1 MRIGDAAAAA
11 GMTARALRYY
21 EEQGLVSARRT
32 PSGHRV
38 YETED
43 VRRLRTVREL
53 LDAGLTVGD
62 IRSFAP
68 LLDSLPPDG
77 IPELFFAGED
87 GGPGAV
93 GDGTP
98 VGPGP
103 GPGQGQGAGPGQCR
117 VVEVVARRRL
127 ADLDARIERLT
138 RLRGRLAQRLGE
150 PARVPG
156 RVAPYGRALRE

>member
-11 GMTARALRYY
+11 GMTARVLRYY
-21 EEQGLVSARRT
+21 EEHGLVIARRT

-38 YETED
+38 YEPED
-43 VRRLRTVREL
+43 VRKLRTVREL

-68 LLDSLPPDG
+68 LLDALPPDG
-77 IPELFFAGED
+77 IPELFF
-87 GGPGAV
+87 PQRGARD
-93 GDGTP
+93 GDGDGDGLADGP
-98 VGPGP
+98 AGPGP
-103 GPGQGQGAGPGQCR
+103 EQHCR
-117 VVEVVARRRL
+117 TATEVARRRL

-138 RLRGRLAQRLGE
+138 RLRGRLARRLGE
-150 PARVPG
+150 PAREPG

>member
-21 EEQGLVSARRT
+21 EEHGLVIARRT

-38 YETED
+38 YEPED
-43 VRRLRTVREL
+43 VRKLRTVREL

-62 IRSFAP
+62 IQSFAP
-68 LLDSLPPDG
+68 LLDALPPDG
-77 IPELFFAGED
+77 IPELFFVQEGARDGD
-87 GGPGAV
+87 GGSAAGGAA
-93 GDGTP
+93 D
-98 VGPGP
+98 PGP
-103 GPGQGQGAGPGQCR
+103 EQHCR
-117 VVEVVARRRL
+117 TATEVARRRL

-138 RLRGRLAQRLGE
+138 RLRGRLARRLGE
-150 PARVPG
+150 PAREPG

>member
-21 EEQGLVSARRT
+21 EEQGLVVARRT

-38 YETED
+38 YAPED

-68 LLDSLPPDG
+68 LLDSLPPG
-77 IPELFFAGED
+77 GVSGLFLAGNGARGGTED
-87 GGPGAV
+87 DDTPDGPGA
-93 GDGTP
+93 DD
-98 VGPGP
+98 
-103 GPGQGQGAGPGQCR
+103 CR
-117 VVEVVARRRL
+117 AAEAVARRRL

-138 RLRGRLAQRLGE
+138 RLRGRLARRLGE

-156 RVAPYGRALRE
+156 RVAPYDRALRE

>member
-21 EEQGLVSARRT
+21 EEQGLVTARRT

-38 YETED
+38 YEPED

-68 LLDSLPPDG
+68 LLDTLPPDG
-77 IPELFFAGED
+77 IPELFFARDGDRDAGRDGAQDGEGD
-87 GGPGAV
+87 GPAGGGPEH
-93 GDGTP
+93 
-98 VGPGP
+98 
-103 GPGQGQGAGPGQCR
+103 CR
-117 VVEVVARRRL
+117 TAAEVARRRL

-138 RLRGRLAQRLGE
+138 RLRGRLARRLGE
-150 PARVPG
+150 PAREPG

>member
-21 EEQGLVSARRT
+21 EEHGLVIARRT

-38 YETED
+38 YEPED
-43 VRRLRTVREL
+43 VRKLRTVREL

-68 LLDSLPPDG
+68 LLDALPPEG
-77 IPELFFAGED
+77 IPELFFAQ
-87 GGPGAV
+87 GGARD
-93 GDGTP
+93 GDGEGAAGGTATL
-98 VGPGP
+98 GPE
-103 GPGQGQGAGPGQCR
+103 QHCR
-117 VVEVVARRRL
+117 TATEVARRRL

-138 RLRGRLAQRLGE
+138 RLRGRLARRLGE
-150 PARVPG
+150 PAREPG
-156 RVAPYGRALRE
+156 GVAPYGRALRE

>member
-21 EEQGLVSARRT
+21 EEHGLVIARRT

-38 YETED
+38 YEPED
-43 VRRLRTVREL
+43 VRKLRTVREL

-68 LLDSLPPDG
+68 LLDALPPEG
-77 IPELFFAGED
+77 IPELFFTQGGAQSGARGGGG
-87 GGPGAV
+87 GGPA
-93 GDGTP
+93 GD
-98 VGPGP
+98 VADLGPT
-103 GPGQGQGAGPGQCR
+103 QHRRTAA
-117 VVEVVARRRL
+117 EVARRRL

-138 RLRGRLAQRLGE
+138 RLRGRLARRLGE
-150 PARVPG
+150 PAREPG
-156 RVAPYGRALRE
+156 RVAPYERALRE

>member
-21 EEQGLVSARRT
+21 EEHGLVIARRT

-38 YETED
+38 YEPED
-43 VRRLRTVREL
+43 VRKLRTVREL

-68 LLDSLPPDG
+68 LLDALPPEG
-77 IPELFFAGED
+77 IPELFFTQ
-87 GGPGAV
+87 GGVA
-93 GDGTP
+93 DL
-98 VGPGP
+98 GPT
-103 GPGQGQGAGPGQCR
+103 QHSRTAA
-117 VVEVVARRRL
+117 EVARRRL
-127 ADLDARIERLT
+127 ADLDARIVRLT
-138 RLRGRLAQRLGE
+138 RLRGRLARRLGE
-150 PARVPG
+150 PAREPG

>member
-21 EEQGLVSARRT
+21 EEHGLVIARRT

-38 YETED
+38 YEPED
-43 VRRLRTVREL
+43 VRKLRTVRGL

-68 LLDSLPPDG
+68 LLDALPPEG
-77 IPELFFAGED
+77 IPELFFAQGGARD
-87 GGPGAV
+87 GLTDGPA
-93 GDGTP
+93 
-98 VGPGP
+98 GPGP
-103 GPGQGQGAGPGQCR
+103 EQHCR
-117 VVEVVARRRL
+117 TATEVARRRL

-138 RLRGRLAQRLGE
+138 RLRGRLARRLGE
-150 PARVPG
+150 PAREPG

>member
-21 EEQGLVSARRT
+21 EEHGLVITRRT

-38 YETED
+38 YEPED
-43 VRRLRTVREL
+43 VRKLRTVREL

-68 LLDSLPPDG
+68 LLDALPPEG
-77 IPELFFAGED
+77 IPELFFAQGGARDGDGEGAAGGMA
-87 GGPGAV
+87 GGPAALGAE
-93 GDGTP
+93 
-98 VGPGP
+98 
-103 GPGQGQGAGPGQCR
+103 QHCR
-117 VVEVVARRRL
+117 TATEVARRRL

-138 RLRGRLAQRLGE
+138 RLRGRLARRLGE
-150 PARVPG
+150 PAREPG